1 MPPFQRAFGLL
12 RFWCWSQRR
21 KSPLRRLI
29 CSSAALREEA
39 GAFSASPLEEGAP
52 PKAVGAFHPA
62 PADDDDVDDD
72 DDDDEKL
79 EEDEGAKKAMGAPAL
94 FAGWSTGAL
103 SLEME
108 KPTSCLF
115 GQSRG
120 TLSL

>member
-62 PADDDDVDDD
+62 PADDDDVVDD

-94 FAGWSTGAL
+94 AGWSTGAL
-103 SLEME
+103 SPSKMA
-108 KPTSCLF
+108 SCF
-115 GQSRG
+115 WGQSRG